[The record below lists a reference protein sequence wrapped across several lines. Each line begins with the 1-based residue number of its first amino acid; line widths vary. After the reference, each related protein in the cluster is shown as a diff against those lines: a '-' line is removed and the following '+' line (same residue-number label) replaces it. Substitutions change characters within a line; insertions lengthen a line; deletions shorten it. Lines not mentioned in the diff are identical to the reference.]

1 MQVSMINL
9 LGSGDAMESNV
20 PLAERFSAALA
31 ERYVAAGEDLSSIQQ
46 ASNSA
51 EVASHPELLFQFQEA
66 LQGYTKDISL
76 TAGLAHHAVG
86 TVETLLKS

>member
-1 MQVSMINL
+1 MQVSMINA
-9 LGSGDAMESNV
+9 LGSGDAMESDMS
-20 PLAERFSAALA
+20 LADRFSAALA
-31 ERYVAAGEDLSSIQQ
+31 KRYVAAGDDLSSIQQ

-51 EVASHPELLFQFQEA
+51 EVASHPERLFQLQQA
-66 LQGYTKDISL
+66 LQQYSKEMAI

>member
-1 MQVSMINL
+1 MQVSMINI
-9 LGSGDAMESNV
+9 LGGGDAMEGGV
-20 PLAERFSAALA
+20 PLADRFSAALA
-31 ERYVAAGEDLSSIQQ
+31 KRYVAAGEDLSSIRE

-51 EVASHPELLFQFQEA
+51 EVASHPERLFRLQEA
-66 LQGYTKDISL
+66 LQEYSKEMAI

>member
-1 MQVSMINL
+1 MQVTMINAL
-9 LGSGDAMESNV
+9 AGGSAMDSDT
-20 PLAERFSAALA
+20 PIADRFSHALA
-31 ERYVAAGEDLSSIQQ
+31 QRYVAAGEDLSSIQQ

-51 EVASHPELLFQFQEA
+51 EVASHPARLFQLQEA
-66 LQGYTKDISL
+66 LQEYSKEMAI